1 MPYESCIFD
10 FKIQI
15 MKKTF
20 PLIVFSLMTLVSFSQ
35 TKDSLSERPDANKKL
50 YVVEAS
56 CGQCKFHMEG
66 KGCHL
71 AVRINGKSYFV
82 DGADIDSFGDAH
94 GSDGFCMAIR
104 KAEVQGKVVNNRFKL
119 SYIKLLK
126 TDDKTP
132 LTNLPV
138 N

>member
-1 MPYESCIFD
+1 
-10 FKIQI
+10 
-15 MKKTF
+15 MKRSF
-20 PLIVFSLMTLVSFSQ
+20 LLIVFSAFAFTSFSQ
-35 TKDSLSERPDANKKL
+35 KSDSLSEKPDVSKKL

-104 KAEVQGKVVNNRFKL
+104 KAEVQGQVVDNRFKL
-119 SYIKLLK
+119 TYFRLLK
-126 TDDKTP
+126 TDDKTA
-132 LTNLPV
+132 LTNLPS

>member
-1 MPYESCIFD
+1 
-10 FKIQI
+10 
-15 MKKTF
+15 MKQSF
-20 PLIVFSLMTLVSFSQ
+20 LLIVFSVISLTSFSQ
-35 TKDSLSERPDANKKL
+35 KSDSLSEKPDVSKKL

-94 GSDGFCMAIR
+94 GDDGFCMAIM
-104 KAEVQGKVVNNRFKL
+104 KANIQGEVVNNRFKL
-119 SYIKLLK
+119 TYFKLLK

-132 LTNLPV
+132 LTNLPT

>member
-1 MPYESCIFD
+1 
-10 FKIQI
+10 
-15 MKKTF
+15 MKQSF
-20 PLIVFSLMTLVSFSQ
+20 LLIVFSVISLTSFSQ
-35 TKDSLSERPDANKKL
+35 KSDSLSEKPDVSKKL

-94 GSDGFCMAIR
+94 GDDGFCMAIR
-104 KAEVQGKVVNNRFKL
+104 KANIQGEVVNKRFKL
-119 SYIKLLK
+119 TYFKLLK

-132 LTNLPV
+132 LTNLPA